1 MSTEISGNLMEA
13 IIDNGA
19 RHDGTKHVAAASAA
33 VTASAASAASAASET
48 KAETTA
54 LAYRYAVTVTLTPE
68 VYNYFVQQAAADER
82 TLSKYMARELKQL
95 FDQQTNNPNPR

>member
-33 VTASAASAASAASET
+33 VTASAASAASET

-95 FDQQTNNPNPR
+95 FDQQINNPNPR